1 MHTTKRTPARNPTT
15 SRTTDAYRE
24 AGVEP
29 TLSEMLAD
37 PIVRILMAHDS
48 VSNEMVLDVLA
59 SARER
64 TFEAA

>member
-1 MHTTKRTPARNPTT
+1 MHATKRTPPRP
-15 SRTTDAYRE
+15 RTTDAYRE
-24 AGVEP
+24 AGIEP

-48 VSNEMVLDVLA
+48 VSDEMVFEALDA
-59 SARER
+59 ACGR